1 MVQLFG
7 GVRAA
12 DWPYTSGET
21 GEGGECGYDLELLPP
36 VVGLAGYNSLPP
48 NDEQAVMKHIAEVG
62 SGSFSRHPLLHCTF
76 INIL

>member
-1 MVQLFG
+1 MQLFG

-62 SGSFSRHPLLHCTF
+62 SFFKPSFVTLYFDQNPL
-76 INIL
+76 I